1 MEPSTLAPVQR
12 GSSWRRAIGHV
23 LRQARL
29 DRGLRLAD
37 VCARAGLS
45 PQYLS
50 EVERGRKE
58 ASSQVLAAVT
68 AALGLSLVELAD
80 RLAGQLEGV
89 RPRREQGAPAV
100 AGGPDRRPLTGPTVL
115 QLAGAPAS
123 AGPGSPT
130 AAPAGLPTGTAVL
143 LAA

>member
-1 MEPSTLAPVQR
+1 MEPSTLAPVQQ

-37 VCARAGLS
+37 VCARAGVS

-50 EVERGRKE
+50 EIERGRKE

-68 AALGLSLVELAD
+68 AALGLSLVELAA
-80 RLAGQLEGV
+80 RVAGQLEDV
-89 RPRREQGAPAV
+89 RPRREP
-100 AGGPDRRPLTGPTVL
+100 RRPAAAGEPGLRPFAGPTVL
-115 QLAGAPAS
+115 SLAGAPTWALPDP
-123 AGPGSPT
+123 AGP
-130 AAPAGLPTGTAVL
+130 AAGDPSRGAVVL

>member
-1 MEPSTLAPVQR
+1 MEPTTLVPVQR

-80 RLAGQLEGV
+80 RVAGQLDGA
-89 RPRREQGAPAV
+89 RPRREQEV
-100 AGGPDRRPLTGPTVL
+100 AGEPGQQPLTGTTVL
-115 QLAGAPAS
+115 ELAGAPAS
-123 AGPGSPT
+123 IEPAQ
-130 AAPAGLPTGTAVL
+130 AAPYSGVAVL
-143 LAA
+143 FAA

>member
-1 MEPSTLAPVQR
+1 MEPTTLVPVQR

-80 RLAGQLEGV
+80 RVAGQLEGA
-89 RPRREQGAPAV
+89 RPRREPAV
-100 AGGPDRRPLTGPTVL
+100 PTVAREPVPQPLTGPTVL
-115 QLAGAPAS
+115 ELTGTPSS
-123 AGPGSPT
+123 AGPGSLVS
-130 AAPAGLPTGTAVL
+130 APVGLSSGVAVL